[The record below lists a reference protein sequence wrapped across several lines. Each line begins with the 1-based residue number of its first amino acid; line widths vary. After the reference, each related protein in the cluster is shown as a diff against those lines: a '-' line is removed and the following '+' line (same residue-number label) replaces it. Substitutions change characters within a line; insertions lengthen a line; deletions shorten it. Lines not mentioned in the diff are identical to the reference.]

1 MAVSLVCV
9 LFTEHVQTQA
19 IIINLKNISY
29 YKKHVEEVYP
39 FS

>member
-1 MAVSLVCV
+1 MAVSFVCV
-9 LFTEHVQTQA
+9 LFTEYIQTQA
-19 IIINLKNISY
+19 IITNSKNISY